1 MGNDRG
7 TEPASARSP
16 ALQTAADK
24 EGRAEFYGPLRC
36 TRCPEGSAESARRV
50 SLDPVEDN
58 EGEEAEIKRM
68 FQGRLMALRWLP
80 RSARPGALRAARE
93 WLKQALDGLKEKRA
107 GKRHARYQALR
118 QLRLTRKPAPE

>member
-16 ALQTAADK
+16 ALQTATDR
-24 EGRAEFYGPLRC
+24 EERAESYGPLWR
-36 TRCPEGSAESARRV
+36 THRSEGAAETVRRV
-50 SLDPVEDN
+50 SLGPVEDN

-68 FQGRLMALRWLP
+68 FRGRLMALRWLP

-93 WLKQALDGLKEKRA
+93 WLKQALDGLKDKRA
-107 GKRHARYQALR
+107 GERRARYQALR
-118 QLRLTRKPAPE
+118 QPRLTRKPAPE